1 MISSLLKSWTEFP
14 VTSLLALVFGSAT
27 LLFLSANVSPT
38 SDQVSPAI
46 ASSIDD
52 SRIRSMDPEQLSEL
66 RRKKKQF
73 DNLTDSEREEL
84 REFHAALQ
92 QHPERASLTS
102 VMRSYYEW
110 YKLLDS
116 NDQTKVSSKVDLAE
130 RVILIHEM
138 RKKQAEQSSPFPD
151 KDLQAFSK
159 WLEEIASNKTE
170 EIRAEFARFM
180 KDRQRRPN
188 EFSRPPNGTE
198 NPESVEPRVMLR
210 RLLVNEL
217 MRGGRGNS
225 GRGRPE
231 GYLKSII
238 TDSDYDDLI
247 SRLTTENQKRFQD
260 SPENPGRSMRALQ
273 MLVLRPYATEV
284 ELQQFYFK
292 ELTAKQ
298 RDELDKM
305 SPEFVSGQLRFL
317 FGVKLMGGDVKEIQ
331 LPVPQRPR
339 N

>member
-1 MISSLLKSWTEFP
+1 MISSLLKNWTVVP
-14 VTSLLALVFGSAT
+14 VTSILALAFGSAA
-27 LLFLSANVSPT
+27 LLFLSARVVPT
-38 SDQVSPAI
+38 SDPVTPAI
-46 ASSIDD
+46 AASTDD

-73 DNLTDSEREEL
+73 DNLTDLEQVEL
-84 REFHAALQ
+84 REFHTALQ
-92 QHPERASLTS
+92 KHPERETLTS

-110 YKLLDS
+110 YKMLDS
-116 NDQTKVSSKVDLAE
+116 NDQTKVSSKIDLAE
-130 RVILIHEM
+130 RVNLIHEM

-159 WLEEIASNKTE
+159 WLEEIASNKTK
-170 EIRAEFARFM
+170 EIQVEFASFM
-180 KDRQRRPN
+180 KERQRRPN
-188 EFSRPPNGTE
+188 EFSRPPNSKE
-198 NPESVEPRVMLR
+198 DPVSVEPQVMLR

-231 GYLKSII
+231 GYLKTII
-238 TDSDYDDLI
+238 TKPDYDKLV
-247 SRLTTENQKRFQD
+247 SRLTVENQTRFQD
-260 SPENPGRSMRALQ
+260 SPENPDRSMRALQ

-305 SPEFVSGQLRFL
+305 SPEFVSRQLRFL
-317 FGVKLMGGDVKEIQ
+317 YGVKLMGGDVKEIL